1 MFPDEFHLQTLS
13 AFLKACAELHAEVNV
28 KNIIISLI
36 DRLANFA
43 HREDGSGIPEDI
55 KLFEIF
61 SEQVSQV
68 IKVGTW
74 WPVLGVELKL
84 ANWVIES
91 LVLREL
97 QSSIS
102 VFFPLISEL
111 TLKTF

>member
-1 MFPDEFHLQTLS
+1 MFPDEFHLQSLS

-68 IKVGTW
+68 IKVGYKIDVIAKMYWIYNLSSPLSGLTW
-74 WPVLGVELKL
+74 
-84 ANWVIES
+84 
-91 LVLREL
+91 
-97 QSSIS
+97 
-102 VFFPLISEL
+102 VFL
-111 TLKTF
+111 